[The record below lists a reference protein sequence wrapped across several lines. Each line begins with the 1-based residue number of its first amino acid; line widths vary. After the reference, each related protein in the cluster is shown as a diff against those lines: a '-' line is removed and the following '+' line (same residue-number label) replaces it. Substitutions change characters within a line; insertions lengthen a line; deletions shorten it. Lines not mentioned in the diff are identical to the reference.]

1 MKFGQGGLI
10 GKTVALGRQ
19 LQRARI
25 PHHAAHAGYF
35 ILLSVF
41 PLLVLILSILRY
53 TALDAGDLMDLVE
66 VYIPVALK
74 TTVEK
79 IVIQTYAYTGTAMI
93 SVSALGSLWSA
104 SRGIYGILLGL
115 NAVYE
120 VHEDRGWL
128 YTRIV
133 SVFYTFIFVLVLFLS
148 LILNVIGPELLEWLP
163 LNHGP
168 LWRFLAGVLDLRLVL
183 LLLLQTVLFGAMYT
197 ALPNRSNVFR
207 QQLPGAVL
215 ASLGWQIFSALFSH
229 YVEHWT
235 GYSNVYG
242 SVYAVAMGMLW
253 LYFCIS
259 IVFYGGVLNVLLARR
274 RENVDNL

>member
-1 MKFGQGGLI
+1 MRFGQGGLI
-10 GKTVALGRQ
+10 GKTEAFARQ
-19 LQRARI
+19 LQRAQI

-35 ILLSVF
+35 MLLSLF

-66 VYIPVALK
+66 MYIPGALK
-74 TTVEK
+74 ETVER
-79 IVIQTYAYTGTAMI
+79 IIIQTYAYTGTAMI

-115 NAVYE
+115 NAVYGAQ
-120 VHEDRGWL
+120 EDRGWL
-128 YTRIV
+128 YTRTV
-133 SVFYTFIFVLVLFLS
+133 SMFYTFIFVLVLFLS
-148 LILNVIGPELLEWLP
+148 LVLNVFGKDLLQFLQ
-163 LNHGP
+163 LQNGAI
-168 LWRFLAGVLDLRLVL
+168 WRFLAGIIDLRLVL

-197 ALPNRSNVFR
+197 VLPNRSNVFR
-207 QQLPGAVL
+207 QQLPGALL

-259 IVFYGGVLNVLLARR
+259 IVFYGGVLNVLLANRQKI
-274 RENVDNL
+274 